1 MANRKD
7 RNQVGILMK
16 PDLWKKVRIVAL
28 EKDLD
33 ASTLVGNVLE
43 EWLKKQKIT
52 L

>member
-7 RNQVGILMK
+7 RNQVGILMH
-16 PDLWKKVRIVAL
+16 PDLWKKIRVAAL
-28 EKDLD
+28 QKDMD

-43 EWLKKQKIT
+43 EWLKKQKIS